1 MTAII
6 MLVFALVW
14 VGMVSSVG
22 APWFFSLFGVLFVI
36 LAIFIIL
43 LLAANLALFGHLR
56 RGKVDD
62 QA

>member
-1 MTAII
+1 MSILPTMRSLTRLMTAII

-43 LLAANLALFGHLR
+43 KELFS
-56 RGKVDD
+56 
-62 QA
+62 

>member
-43 LLAANLALFGHLR
+43 KELFS
-56 RGKVDD
+56 
-62 QA
+62 

>member
-1 MTAII
+1 MRSLTRLMTAII

-14 VGMVSSVG
+14 VGMVSSIG

-43 LLAANLALFGHLR
+43 KELFS
-56 RGKVDD
+56 
-62 QA
+62 

>member
-1 MTAII
+1 MSILSTMRSLTRLMTAII

-14 VGMVSSVG
+14 VGMVSSIG

-43 LLAANLALFGHLR
+43 KELFS
-56 RGKVDD
+56 
-62 QA
+62 